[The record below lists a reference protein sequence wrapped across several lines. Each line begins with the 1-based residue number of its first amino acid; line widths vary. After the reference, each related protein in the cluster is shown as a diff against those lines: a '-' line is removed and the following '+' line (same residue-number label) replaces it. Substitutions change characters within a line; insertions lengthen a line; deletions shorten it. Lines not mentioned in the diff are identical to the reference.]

1 MASKDA
7 KIKQLQLDKEDLEA
21 EVNALA
27 EEAGTLFVNLLAA
40 ASTIDGMQALLEID
54 LLAINVANMVIEDKN
69 EQIDRLERAERRRE
83 RAEADKQ
90 RDADHLKG
98 LHDRPA
104 MANWALVNTKAM
116 VDGMLMTAEPNRY
129 GRKRTVEV
137 EIDPNGQDAKT
148 TATTTGA
155 ATVSFDMPV
164 FGRQSARATI
174 EHVETSD
181 TPTSKDV
188 MVRNTITFTFR
199 IGDANRT
206 IKIVSGGKIQR
217 GCGWYV
223 GEEYTKVLVGSDV
236 YYSSYYEEYRGSDAK
251 DAAIETAPMT
261 ERRSGG
267 CGGW

>member
-104 MANWALVNTKAM
+104 MANWVLVNTKAM

-137 EIDPNGQDAKT
+137 EIDRYGNDSTT
-148 TATTTGA
+148 TATTTGT
-155 ATVSFDMPV
+155 ATLNFTLPV
-164 FGRQSARATI
+164 FGPQSAYATI
-174 EHVETSD
+174 EHVVTGEKPD
-181 TPTSKDV
+181 SKDV
-188 MVRNTITFTFR
+188 RVRNTVEFKFEVGGTT
-199 IGDANRT
+199 RT
-206 IKIVSGGKIQR
+206 IKIVSGGKIER

-223 GEEYTKVLVGSDV
+223 DEEYTQVLVGEDV
-236 YYSSYYEEYRGSDAK
+236 YFSYYADKYRGSDAK
-251 DAAIETAPMT
+251 DAEISTTSMT

-267 CGGW
+267 CGW